1 MSTTFLETIRRV
13 LNAGRT
19 EQLPAGFSKVKLG
32 NMLSVVKVTV
42 SALTP
47 AGTHDITTAT
57 FKNASTIT
65 GLNLD
70 TGENLPAIGKV
81 ISLRVTAATTGSTV
95 GSYGV
100 TDASGTAVTAN
111 TSSVMGIATLSDDGK
126 TLGFPTADVT
136 AFVLVYEPRAA
147 TDPGTEFAT

>member
-19 EQLPAGFSKVKLG
+19 EQLPACFSKAKLG
-32 NMLSVVKVTV
+32 NMMSVVKVVV
-42 SALTP
+42 SGLTP
-47 AGTHDITTAT
+47 AGTHDITTST
-57 FKNASTIT
+57 FKSAATIT

-70 TGENLPAIGKV
+70 STDMLPAIGKV

-95 GSYGV
+95 GSYVV

-111 TSSVMGIATLSDDGK
+111 TSAVTGIATLSDDGK
-126 TLGFPTADVT
+126 TLGFVTADVT
-136 AFVLVYEPRAA
+136 AFVLVYEPRSA
-147 TDPGTEFAT
+147 TDLGTEFAT